1 MLKTVFEL
9 GSINQ
14 DISIVA
20 PLFPKQGETVNGNG
34 LKLALGGKGANQAV
48 ALHHGGAKVQ
58 LLAKVGKD
66 AFGENAL
73 KALASFGLDTSTV
86 LIDEKES
93 TGTAV
98 IILHDGDN
106 RIILSHGSNYAI
118 KEQELDAFLDKA
130 KPGDFFLSQFENEPG
145 LTLQAF
151 HKAKGKGLF
160 NVWNPSPIGDFDA
173 SMLKDI
179 DMLVVNEK
187 ELDAVLFKAG
197 ASSIHDLP
205 VSRLLMTFGSKGS
218 KYVGPEGTYSI
229 EAKEI
234 EPVDTTGAGDT
245 YLGFFLS
252 AFANGKSIPE
262 CLEVAT
268 KASALACLKRGASE
282 AIPLLQD
289 CR

>member
-1 MLKTVFEL
+1 MLKAVFEL

-20 PLFPKQGETVNGNG
+20 PIFPKQGETVNGDG

-48 ALHHGGAKVQ
+48 ALHRGGAKVQ

-73 KALASFGLDTSTV
+73 KALASFGLDTSTI
-86 LIDEKES
+86 LIDEAES

-118 KEQELDAFLDKA
+118 KNRELDAFLDKA
-130 KPGDFFLSQFENEPG
+130 KPGDIFLSQFENEPG

-151 HKAKGKGLF
+151 HKAKEKGLF
-160 NVWNPSPIGDFDA
+160 TVWNPSPIGDFDA
-173 SMLKDI
+173 STLKDI

-187 ELDAVLFKAG
+187 ELEAVLLKAG

-229 EAKEI
+229 EAEKI
-234 EPVDTTGAGDT
+234 KPVDTTGAGDT

-252 AFANGKSIPE
+252 AFANGKPIPE

-268 KASALACLKRGASE
+268 TASALVCLKRGASE
-282 AIPLLQD
+282 SIPLLQD

>member
-20 PLFPKQGETVNGNG
+20 PIFPKQGETVNGDG
-34 LKLALGGKGANQAV
+34 LKLALGGKGANQAI
-48 ALHHGGAKVQ
+48 ALHRGGAKVQ

-73 KALASFGLDTSTV
+73 KALASFGLDTSTI
-86 LIDEKES
+86 LLDETES

-106 RIILSHGSNYAI
+106 RIMSHGSNYAI
-118 KEQELDAFLDKA
+118 NEQELDTFLGKA
-130 KPGDFFLSQFENEPG
+130 KPGDIFLSQFENEPS

-151 HKAKGKGLF
+151 HKAKEKGLF
-160 NVWNPSPIGDFDA
+160 TVWNPSPIGDFDA

-179 DMLVVNEK
+179 DMPVVNEK
-187 ELDAVLFKAG
+187 ELEAVLLKAG
-197 ASSIHDLP
+197 ASSIHELS

-218 KYVGPEGTYSI
+218 QYVGPEGTYSI
-229 EAKEI
+229 EAKKI

-252 AFANGKSIPE
+252 AFANGKPIPE
-262 CLEVAT
+262 CLEMAT
-268 KASALACLKRGASE
+268 TASALTCLKRGASE

>member
-1 MLKTVFEL
+1 MPKTVFEL

-14 DISIVA
+14 DVSLVA
-20 PLFPKQGETVNGNG
+20 PIFPRQGETVNGNG
-34 LKLALGGKGANQAV
+34 LKLALGGKGANQAI
-48 ALHHGGAKVQ
+48 ALHRGGAKVQ

-73 KALASFGLDTSTV
+73 KALASFGLDTSNI
-86 LIDEKES
+86 LIDEAQN

-106 RIILSHGSNYAI
+106 RIILSHGSNYEI
-118 KEQELDAFLDKA
+118 NEQEFAAFLDQA
-130 KPGDFFLSQFENEPG
+130 KPGDIFLSQFENEPAF
-145 LTLQAF
+145 TLQAF
-151 HKAKGKGLF
+151 RLAKEKGLF
-160 NVWNPSPIGDFDA
+160 TVWNPSPIEDFDVA
-173 SMLKDI
+173 MLKDI

-187 ELDAVLFKAG
+187 ELEAILRKAG
-197 ASSIHDLP
+197 ASSISKLP
-205 VSRLLMTFGSKGS
+205 VPRLLMTFGSKGS
-218 KYVGPEGTYSI
+218 EYRSPEGIYSV
-229 EAKEI
+229 EAKKI

-252 AFANGKSIPE
+252 AFVSGKPIPE
-262 CLEVAT
+262 CLDVAT

-282 AIPLLQD
+282 SIPLLQD

>member
-1 MLKTVFEL
+1 MPKTVFEL

-20 PLFPKQGETVNGNG
+20 PIFPKQGETVNGDG

-48 ALHHGGAKVQ
+48 ALHRGGAHVQ
-58 LLAKVGKD
+58 LLAKVGND

-73 KALASFGLDTSTV
+73 KALASFGLDTSTI
-86 LIDEKES
+86 LIDETES

-118 KEQELDAFLDKA
+118 KNRELDAFLDKA
-130 KPGDFFLSQFENEPG
+130 KPGDIFLSQFENEPG

-151 HKAKGKGLF
+151 HKAKEKVLF
-160 NVWNPSPIGDFDA
+160 TVWNPSPIGDFDA

-187 ELDAVLFKAG
+187 ELEAVLLKAG
-197 ASSIHDLP
+197 ASSIHELP

-229 EAKEI
+229 DAKKI

-252 AFANGKSIPE
+252 AFANGKPIPE

-268 KASALACLKRGASE
+268 TASALACLRRGASE
-282 AIPLLQD
+282 SIPLLQD